1 MMMSRVLMSSAVLA
15 LAAASHANTAQAFWG
30 QAAAPAVDKQATV
43 GTAMVASES
52 CPNVGLSAR
61 DTALY
66 AVHSQGDATQQSNL
80 QTPDLARY
88 QCATTV
94 PGATAEEPSAII
106 HYGFD
111 KESQQLSLAIEADLG
126 ENGWMSLAFPT
137 TGRGMAPA
145 DVRGNL

>member
-30 QAAAPAVDKQATV
+30 QAAAPGVDKQATLV
-43 GTAMVASES
+43 SEVADES

-61 DTALY
+61 DMALY